1 VKLYKIVYLNGFS
14 DCFEYTN
21 NKDFEFCI
29 GDVVKV
35 ELLKKETTGII
46 IEIRDFDKE
55 QEELILEPESENKKK
70 KINFKPILNLLTSK
84 IFSLE
89 DVQFLKYLTQ
99 YNIANIS
106 QVFQAALPAYIAS
119 SIEKGK
125 LSVNKK
131 DEDCCQTDVGL
142 YKKYELNN
150 EQLQVSNAIQEELNS
165 FNVSLIYGR
174 TGSGKTYI
182 FADLI
187 YNILKQEK
195 KSQVLILLP
204 EIGLTNGIAK
214 KIQAILEGVKI
225 AIWHSKVSNSKK
237 KKIFSDIINQQIE
250 VVIGTRSALLLPYS
264 KLKMIIVDEEHDGSY
279 KQGDNLLYNARD
291 MAVVKGQY
299 LKIPIVLS
307 SATPSIESFVNVLN
321 KKYKMHTLMQMFFA
335 NNNTNVITVPNNAK
349 RGSILNDKIVLEIK
363 KTLQNGYQAII
374 FINRRGFTRTMRCND
389 CQSEIKCINC
399 ENLLS
404 YHKNKNY
411 LKCHYCDYKTQ
422 NYECQIC
429 KSSNTEPYGGIGVEK
444 LEQEILQL
452 NLKDGLQTLI
462 FSSDEIA
469 NNDDLELM
477 TEKINKENI
486 DIIIGTQIVSKGH
499 HFPRV
504 RLVIILDIDCL
515 GNDGDF
521 RAFER
526 LFQLLTQLLGRAGR
540 EGGEAKAIIQTNN
553 SGSQVIKP
561 ILCND
566 YNSFYQNEIS
576 QRRKSNLPP
585 FSRMILT
592 TISSSIEKEA
602 QLWSEK
608 ICNQIRIIAQQYK
621 ITVFG
626 PNKSYMPKMKKQF
639 RYSIMLQ
646 FEKINTKEIIKAIN
660 QINQNNKNK
669 KIVVKYDIDPY
680 HFI

>member
-1 VKLYKIVYLNGFS
+1 MKLYKVVYLNGFS

-21 NKDFEFCI
+21 DKDFEFAI
-29 GDVVKV
+29 GDIVKI
-35 ELLKKETTGII
+35 ELLNKKTTGVI
-46 IEIRDFDKE
+46 IEVRDFENEDE
-55 QEELILEPESENKKK
+55 IILSLEKGGEKK
-70 KINFKPILNLLTSK
+70 KINFKPILEKVANNF
-84 IFSLE
+84 FSE
-89 DVQFLKYLTQ
+89 KDIQFLKYLTQ

-106 QVFQAALPAYIAS
+106 QVFQAALPSYIIS
-119 SIEKGK
+119 SIENGK
-125 LSVNKK
+125 LGIGVECNKR
-131 DEDCCQTDVGL
+131 EQSNIISRV
-142 YKKYELNN
+142 YELNK
-150 EQLQVSNAIQEELNS
+150 EQLEVSSKIQEELNN

-187 YNILKQEK
+187 YNILINNQN
-195 KSQVLILLP
+195 SQALILLP

-214 KIQAILEGVKI
+214 KIQSILVGI
-225 AIWHSKVSNSKK
+225 RTAIWHSKVSNSKK
-237 KKIFSDIINQQIE
+237 KKIFSEIINQEVQ
-250 VVIGTRSALLLPYS
+250 VVIGTRSALLLPYPD
-264 KLKMIIVDEEHDGSY
+264 LKMIIVDEEHDASY

-299 LKIPIVLS
+299 LNIPIVLS

-321 KKYKMHTLMQMFFA
+321 KKYKMQTLTQMFFT
-335 NNNTNVITVPNNAK
+335 NNSTNIITVPSNAK
-349 RGSILNDKIVLEIK
+349 KGSILNDKIVLEVQ
-363 KTLQNGYQAII
+363 KTIQTKNQAII

-389 CQSEIKCINC
+389 CLNEIKCINC

-411 LKCHYCDYKTQ
+411 LKCHYCDYKTT
-422 NYECQIC
+422 NYEC
-429 KSSNTEPYGGIGVEK
+429 KSCNSNNTEPYGGIGVEK

-452 NLKDGLQTLI
+452 NLKDNLQTLI

-469 NNDDLELM
+469 NNDDLELI

-499 HFPRV
+499 HFPKV
-504 RLVIILDIDCL
+504 KLVVVLDIDCL

-553 SGSQVIKP
+553 SGNQVIKS

-566 YNSFYQNEIS
+566 YNSFYQNEILK
-576 QRRKSNLPP
+576 RRHANLPP
-585 FSRMILT
+585 FSRMILI
-592 TISSSIEKEA
+592 TISSSFEDEA
-602 QLWSEK
+602 KLWSEK
-608 ICNQIRIIAQQYK
+608 IRNQITTFSQQYK
-621 ITVFG
+621 IIIFG
-626 PNKSYMPKMKKQF
+626 PNKSYMSKMKKKF

-646 FEKINTKEIIKAIN
+646 FEKAKTIQIIKEINNIN
-660 QINQNNKNK
+660 QSNKNK
-669 KIVVKYDIDPY
+669 KVIVKYDIDPY